1 MQSSIELAIIVDTN
15 VFTPSKNKTRDLS
28 KLPLDQYYK
37 ILKTLEL
44 NDLKYEIDILFPE
57 IVLLELISHHKNRMY
72 DDLEQLAKI
81 NIEFA
86 NFENIQIEGYGDFD
100 VENYCEELKENYF
113 KELKIIN
120 IPSPKDKLFES
131 ILGMSLDK
139 KPPFINGKSDKGFK
153 DSIIFLSLL
162 RFAETKI
169 YDKYLLFTDDKGF
182 NENKK
187 KLESQF
193 QNHVKQFRKFDNYDK
208 LEIIKGKNIMKYI
221 DEEFKLF
228 KDLREYISHD
238 FFTILAE
245 QYENAMTI
253 EIKRTDYDID
263 ECELNEDDTTIHQLD
278 ENEFEVEFF
287 IHVYIV
293 CSDYYVD
300 FGSWHDSIETKNI
313 IQSEG
318 YLFRKDNND
327 KWSYELNWR
336 TYDVDF
342 Y

>member
-28 KLPLDQYYK
+28 KLPLDEYYK

-57 IVLLELISHHKNRMY
+57 IVLLELISHHKTRMY
-72 DDLEQLAKI
+72 DDLKQLAKF
-81 NIEFA
+81 NREFA
-86 NFENIQIEGYGDFD
+86 NFENIQIEGYSDFD
-100 VENYCEELKENYF
+100 VENYCEELKEKYF

-120 IPSPKDKLFES
+120 IPSQKDKLFES
-131 ILGMSLDK
+131 ILGMSLYK
-139 KPPFINGKSDKGFK
+139 MPPFINGKSDKGFK
-153 DSIIFLSLL
+153 DSILFLSILK
-162 RFAETKI
+162 FAETKI
-169 YDKYLLFTDDKGF
+169 YDKYLLFSKDNGF
-182 NENKK
+182 IENKK

-228 KDLREYISHD
+228 KDLREYISHH
-238 FFTILAE
+238 FFNILDE
-245 QYENAMTI
+245 QYENAMNI
-253 EIKRTDYDID
+253 EINKMDYDID

-300 FGSWHDSIETKNI
+300 FGGWHDSIETKNI

-318 YLFRKDNND
+318 YLFRKDND

>member
-1 MQSSIELAIIVDTN
+1 MQSSIGLAIIVDTN

-28 KLPLDQYYK
+28 ELPLDQYYK

-72 DDLEQLAKI
+72 NDLEQLMKI
-81 NIEFA
+81 NKEFT

-100 VENYCEELKENYF
+100 VEKYCEELKEKYF

-120 IPSPKDKLFES
+120 IPSQKDKLFES

-153 DSIIFLSLL
+153 DSILFLSLL
-162 RFAETKI
+162 KFAETKI

-182 NENKK
+182 NKNKK

-193 QNHVKQFRKFDNYDK
+193 KNHVKQFRKFDNYDK
-208 LEIIKGKNIMKYI
+208 LEIIEDKNIMKYI

-228 KDLREYISHD
+228 KDLREYISYD
-238 FFTILAE
+238 FFKILAE
-245 QYENAMTI
+245 QYENAMNI
-253 EIKRTDYDID
+253 EIKRTWYDID

-278 ENEFEVEFF
+278 ENEFEVEFY
-287 IHVYIV
+287 IDVYVINN
-293 CSDYYVD
+293 YHED
-300 FGSWHDSIETKNI
+300 FDDCYIYDTKNKII
-313 IQSEG
+313 IQSES
-318 YLFRKDNND
+318 YLFRKDNNG
-327 KWSYELNWR
+327 WIYEFNSR
-336 TYDVDF
+336 TYCVDF